1 LDKKKKATGATM
13 RANFFTALAI
23 AILFFV
29 SALAKWY
36 FPSNLPLHLDQIA
49 ATFEVVAALLVLLLF
64 RKAWVWAALT
74 VLFSL
79 WLGYSL
85 FWFIRHESC
94 GCFGNVLPLS
104 AGITATVDAIVIG
117 LSFWNWGKI
126 ESAQPKKKMLFVLI
140 DGLIMV
146 IGFLIAVTISWMKPE
161 FQQESHQ
168 QDRAFPG
175 ES

>member
-1 LDKKKKATGATM
+1 M

-36 FPSNLPLHLDQIA
+36 FPSNLPLHLDYLA
-49 ATFEVVAALLVLLLF
+49 ATLEIVAALVLLLFF

-85 FWFIRHESC
+85 FWFIRNESC
-94 GCFGNVLPLS
+94 SCFGNALPLS

-117 LSFWNWGKI
+117 LGFWNWGKI
-126 ESAQPKKKMLFVLI
+126 ESSQPKKKLLFVLI
-140 DGLIMV
+140 DGLVLI
-146 IGFLIAVTISWMKPE
+146 IGFLIAVTISWMKPGSP
-161 FQQESHQ
+161 QESLQ
-168 QDRAFPG
+168 QDRVFPG

>member
-1 LDKKKKATGATM
+1 M

-36 FPSNLPLHLDQIA
+36 FPSNLPLHLDEIA
-49 ATFEVVAALLVLLLF
+49 ATFEVAAALMVLLFF

-85 FWFIRHESC
+85 FWFIRHETC

-126 ESAQPKKKMLFVLI
+126 ESAQTKKKLLFVVI
-140 DGLIMV
+140 DGMVLV
-146 IGFLIAVTISWMKPE
+146 IGFLIAVTISWMKPGS
-161 FQQESHQ
+161 QQGERQ
-168 QDRAFPG
+168 QDQASHG